1 MDVDPKVSDVPVM
14 EGDTLPE
21 DSGRSSGESSQMLTT
36 GDQVAGRFVI
46 DGVLGR
52 GSSGEVLS
60 AKDLSL
66 DRVIA
71 MKVLRGAGGPAIAR
85 FMREA
90 RITARLDHPNVPP
103 VHTLDFLPDG
113 GLVFTMRRLQGISLG
128 EAIRRARSGAKAPA
142 IASVNALVSLGLR
155 LCEALSR
162 AHFLGVIH
170 RDVKPDNIMLGEH
183 GELALVDWGESR
195 LIDDPSVVSGGS
207 AVGTPAYM
215 SPEQAR
221 GEPAD
226 ASSDI
231 YALGATLHHALT
243 GELPMWDAD
252 PEEFWRRK
260 RIGSRDPLPPSA
272 ARLPRP
278 LLAILAKAMAPE
290 RTGRYASAADLAT
303 DLERFQAGLAVAA
316 YRASAVERLGWWF
329 RRNGRVLATTA
340 IVLAVGLAAAGL
352 LWRERVR
359 QLADWGPPVLSE
371 DFKDPAWRQRWFE
384 EEPGQW
390 AAADGVLVSTGG
402 RRSLLVL
409 DRVLAG
415 AVAVEYVGEMQPGH
429 PPGDLSVIW
438 TEEASVAPGWKL
450 NHAARGLMVQA
461 GAFDNYFCAI
471 YRQPDGARL
480 DQRPFRLVPGVRHR
494 FRVEIDGERIG
505 MWVDG
510 NRVLDAEDRF
520 PIGAGRIC
528 LYAYYPGK
536 AFSEVRVYQKRLP
549 EVASVLAIGQALMRR
564 DLPVQAADAFREV
577 AESHPGK
584 PLAAQARYEQG
595 LALFR
600 GGDSA
605 GAALAWQ
612 RLPAGEFA
620 DRAAA
625 YGLDADMAA
634 GRIAVACSRL
644 AELHRRSPGV
654 RRQLQAQW
662 QSWAGQVY
670 DARLCDRDPAAL
682 EKLVAVKLGNFP
694 GHAGSDVEC
703 AKLLNQLGR
712 CQEVVDRFPG
722 EVSACTAA
730 LLRLGRTTEVLTRF
744 ADSPE
749 SVNFARLALGR
760 FDEVADDER
769 MDQWFREI
777 ALCQWGRLDRRQDRL
792 DRSDGLVLMWQGRA
806 EEVIASGASGGST
819 IIALASLGRWD
830 EALSQ
835 PPSWESRPVRM
846 LAGRTDPRLG
856 GPSRVPAYSGAR
868 MIRLHAAGDNAMAQG
883 IAADLAA
890 GWPDWDAW
898 IDHLVV
904 APIVAGDRAALR
916 RQLEFAQ
923 SVGQSVCGRRAQVL
937 AAYALGDGDRASFAA
952 APCAGEATLWLA
964 VGEALRAELHGDPAA
979 IRAAWAAYRALPW
992 ASRLSRYPMPEPS
1005 LEALAAWRATAP

>member
-1 MDVDPKVSDVPVM
+1 MDSNPRVTEAPVGD
-14 EGDTLPE
+14 GDTLPE
-21 DSGRSSGESSQMLTT
+21 DSGRGFEEPLQALST

-46 DGVLGR
+46 EGVLGR

-113 GLVFTMRRLQGISLG
+113 GLVFTMRQLQGISLG
-128 EAIRRARSGAKAPA
+128 EAIRQARSGQSPA
-142 IASVNALVSLGLR
+142 SIASVNAIVSLGLR

-162 AHFLGVIH
+162 AHFLGIIH
-170 RDVKPDNIMLGEH
+170 RDVKPDNVMLGEH
-183 GELALVDWGESR
+183 GEIALVDWGESR
-195 LIDDPSVVSGGS
+195 LIDDPAVVSTGS

-231 YALGATLHHALT
+231 YALGATLHHVLT
-243 GELPMWDAD
+243 GELPMWEAD
-252 PEEFWRRK
+252 PAEFWRRK
-260 RIGSRDPLPPSA
+260 RMGSCDPLPPSA
-272 ARLPRP
+272 ARLPRQ

-290 RTGRYASAADLAT
+290 PSGRYASAADLAT

-316 YRASAVERLGWWF
+316 YRASALERLAWWVGRN
-329 RRNGRVLATTA
+329 RRAIATAA
-340 IVLAVGLAAAGL
+340 IVLTVGLAAAGL

-371 DFKDPAWRQRWFE
+371 DFASPDWRERWFE

-390 AAADGVLVSTGG
+390 SAEAGQIVSTSGQ
-402 RRSLLVL
+402 RALLVL

-415 AVAVEYVGEMQPGH
+415 AVAVEYIGEMRPGN

-438 TEEASVAPGWKL
+438 SEDSAIAPGWRL
-450 NHAARGLMVQA
+450 NHATRGIMIQA
-461 GAFDNYFCAI
+461 GAFDNYLCAV

-510 NRVLDAEDRF
+510 NRVLEAEDRF

-549 EVASVLAIGQALMRR
+549 EVASVLAIGQALLRR

-584 PLAAQARYEQG
+584 PLAAQARFEQG
-595 LALFR
+595 VALFR
-600 GGDSA
+600 GGDTA

-612 RLPAGEFA
+612 QLPAGELA
-620 DRAAA
+620 DRATA
-625 YGLDADMAA
+625 YRLEDDMAA
-634 GRIAVACSRL
+634 GRTAVACSRL
-644 AELHRRSPGV
+644 TLLYRGSPGL

-662 QSWAGQVY
+662 QSWAAQAYEG
-670 DARLCDRDPAAL
+670 RLCDRDPAAV
-682 EKLVAVKLGNFP
+682 EDLVAVKLGLFP
-694 GHAGSDVEC
+694 GHVGSDVEC
-703 AKLLNQLGR
+703 AKLLNHLGR
-712 CQEVVDRFPG
+712 CQEVVERFPG
-722 EVSACTAA
+722 EVSACTTA
-730 LLRLGRTTEVLTRF
+730 LLRLGRTEEVLTRF

-749 SVNFARLALGR
+749 SVNRARLALGR
-760 FDEVADDER
+760 FDEVADDVR
-769 MDQWFREI
+769 MDPWFRGL
-777 ALCQWGRLDRRQDRL
+777 ALCQSGRLDRMQAWSDRP
-792 DRSDGLVLMWQGRA
+792 DTLVQLWQGRA
-806 EEVIASGASGGST
+806 DEVLATSDGGDSRT
-819 IIALASLGRWD
+819 TALVAQGRWAEALA
-830 EALSQ
+830 E
-835 PPSWESRPVRM
+835 PPSWVSDVVRA
-846 LAGRTDPRLG
+846 LAGHADSRIG
-856 GPSRVPAYSGAR
+856 GPSRVPAFSGTR
-868 MIRLHAAGDNAMAQG
+868 MVRLHAAGDRAMAQA

-904 APIVAGDRAALR
+904 APIVAGDRAVLR
-916 RQLEFAQ
+916 RRLEIARKD
-923 SVGQSVCGRRAQVL
+923 GQAVCGRRAQVL
-937 AAYALGDGDRASFAA
+937 AAYILGEGDQASFAA

-964 VGEALRAELHGDPAA
+964 VGNALRAELHGDPAA

-992 ASRLSRYPMPEPS
+992 ASRLSRRPLPEPA